1 MLDNYLNIL
10 EDSLTKKLS
19 LLKQIDEVSDVQT
32 KLLKQESLDI
42 KRFDATVDE
51 KDDFIVELNK
61 MDDGFEVLYE
71 KVREE
76 LLQNRNKY
84 EQQIKRLQNLIG
96 QITEKSV
103 SIQAKES
110 RNKASLEKYFMQ
122 EKRNIGEGRR
132 SAKAALDYYQNMS
145 NTFSPTSRFMD
156 QKK

>member
-32 KLLKQESLDI
+32 ELLKQETLDV

-51 KDDFIVELNK
+51 KDEFIVELNK

-84 EQQIKRLQNLIG
+84 VQQIKRLQNLIG

-110 RNKASLEKYFMQ
+110 RNKAALEKYFVQ

>member
-32 KLLKQESLDI
+32 ELLKQESLDI

-61 MDDGFEVLYE
+61 LDDGFEALYE

-110 RNKASLEKYFMQ
+110 RNKAALEKYFMQ